1 MFGGSGGAASI
12 AGTSDGQ
19 IGAGTSSPVGSSTE
33 PWPDFQ
39 IIMWQDQTPARL
51 AGLARLGITAGSIH
65 GRRGPIDSGDVA
77 DSIASFHAL
86 GLRWYVENIATDFYS
101 AYHRWF
107 PDHPVTWQF
116 DQAKR
121 LHQQDP
127 SGLQAF
133 VRTPSLSDPVWLG
146 RIAGRL
152 KQHVQA
158 FGRPRPLFY
167 NLADEAGVGD
177 LAAAWDFDFAPASL
191 DGMRTWLRQR
201 YGTLAALNREW
212 GSQFPDWSVVLPMTT
227 DQALQQPDENFAAW
241 ADFKAWMD
249 VSFARAVRAGT
260 DAIHSADPGARAAL
274 EGGQIPGWGGYDY
287 SRLTSAVDLMEMY
300 DFGNNIEI
308 ARSLDPRLVVLQ
320 TSSLADEKAIHTI
333 WHEVLL
339 GGRGLILWDE
349 DGAFVNDEG
358 EPSER
363 GRTLGTLATE
373 LRSGLVAQLIA
384 SRAAADPVAIL
395 YSPASLRVE
404 WLLDRKAGGKPWA
417 ERDAQAEYDDDNP
430 VRATT
435 RRAAALLT
443 HLGVS
448 PQWLTGAMIEHG
460 ELERRQIRVL
470 VLPHTLTLSAAEA
483 QAIRAF
489 VAHGGTVLSDFVPGA
504 FDEHGR
510 RLAQSPLA
518 DVAAAGG
525 RFIVEPD
532 LPRDAEPGNKLTLAQ
547 LRQIL
552 ETAGTKPSFTLLSP
566 DGALTAD
573 IDARVFRNGPAA
585 IIGLQRDWKDDGD
598 AVDRHQILSLPAP
611 AYIYDLRHPGP
622 PQHSAQVTLTLSGV
636 APALVAVLPAPL
648 PMLKLAGPHRV
659 HAGSTTEF
667 TVSTMGPAWAGGRV
681 VHLELV
687 GPDGTVPPFSV
698 TNLALDGGRATLRLT
713 LPSASSFGNWT
724 IRMTDLLSG
733 RKVEQAFVLIGPTP

>member
-1 MFGGSGGAASI
+1 MFGGLGGAASI

-404 WLLDRKAGGKPWA
+404 WLLDRKASGKPWA

-483 QAIRAF
+483 GAIRAF

-510 RLAQSPLA
+510 RLAHPSLDKLIDA
-518 DVAAAGG
+518 DDRPMPGA
-525 RFIVEPD
+525 D
-532 LPRDAEPGNKLTLAQ
+532 LLRAEGADAPRLQQ
-547 LRQIL
+547 LRQIV
-552 ETAGTKPSFTLLSP
+552 TAARAAPAFQLR
-566 DGALTAD
+566 TAD
-573 IDARVFRNGPAA
+573 GGMVTDVDIRVFHGAGA
-585 IIGLQRDWKDDGD
+585 TIIGLQRDWVDGGD
-598 AVDRHQILSLPAP
+598 AAVRDLTVELPAP
-611 AYIYDLRHPGP
+611 AYLYDLRHPGP
-622 PQHSAQVTLTLSGV
+622 PLHAAYPAVALDGINPAIFAITPTRLPAITLKGPRQAPAGSVAAFTLSQSGRS
-636 APALVAVLPAPL
+636 LPA
-648 PMLKLAGPHRV
+648 
-659 HAGSTTEF
+659 
-667 TVSTMGPAWAGGRV
+667 GRV
-681 VHLELV
+681 VRIETV
-687 GPDGTVPPFSV
+687 APDGTVDQMNSENL
-698 TNLALDGGRATLRLT
+698 TLRGNRQIWHLALAKDAIAGDWIVRLVDPFGGHKIELK
-713 LPSASSFGNWT
+713 
-724 IRMTDLLSG
+724 LSV
-733 RKVEQAFVLIGPTP
+733 RKT